1 MSPDSCKQWVATILT
16 RESAGLP
23 ETCAPIIAAS
33 YALGG
38 AEKSMRVIVP
48 LLLSLA
54 MWAFILLGL
63 AGLWLKIF
71 GKA

>member
-1 MSPDSCKQWVATILT
+1 MTILT
-16 RESAGLP
+16 RELAGLSQGL
-23 ETCAPIIAAS
+23 CDKHCS
-33 YALGG
+33 KSRLGG
-38 AEKSMRVIVP
+38 GTGEGMRVIVP

-71 GKA
+71 GR